1 MRAIN
6 LLPQPERRTPTLP
19 TLLTPRSVLAGGV
32 VMLAAVA
39 VLVGVSFSQSSGKV
53 SEKRD
58 TLAALEQKVN
68 ALQAAQSRTA
78 ARQGTD
84 TARVAAFTS
93 ASGDRMRW
101 DNLLDDIS
109 RVLPA
114 GSWLTSLN
122 MQAVTPAAPAA
133 GSTPTTGT
141 TAPTGFT
148 VSGFAFTQDTVAL
161 VMDRL
166 ERVPAL
172 SGVALQSSTRTDVGS
187 TKAYQFTMSANVLA
201 PEVPQ

>member
-6 LLPQPERRTPTLP
+6 LLPQPERRTHTLP
-19 TLLTPRSVLAGGV
+19 TLLTTRSVLAGGV

-39 VLVGVSFSQSSGKV
+39 ALVAVSFSQSSGKV

-58 TLAALEQKVN
+58 TLAGLEQKVN
-68 ALQAAQSRTA
+68 ALEAAQSRTA
-78 ARQGTD
+78 GQGTD

-148 VSGFAFTQDTVAL
+148 VSGFAFTQDTVAR

-166 ERVPAL
+166 GRVPAL
-172 SGVALQSSTRTDVGS
+172 SGVALQSSTRTDVGDS
-187 TKAYQFTMSANVLA
+187 KAYQFTMSANVLA

>member
-6 LLPQPERRTPTLP
+6 LLPQPERRTHTLP
-19 TLLTPRSVLAGGV
+19 TLLTTRSVLAGGV

-39 VLVGVSFSQSSGKV
+39 ALVAVSFSQSSGKV

-58 TLAALEQKVN
+58 TLAGLEQKVN
-68 ALQAAQSRTA
+68 ALEATQSRTA
-78 ARQGTD
+78 GQGTD

-148 VSGFAFTQDTVAL
+148 VSGFAFTQDTVAR

-166 ERVPAL
+166 GRVPAL
-172 SGVALQSSTRTDVGS
+172 SGVALQSSTRTDVGDS
-187 TKAYQFTMSANVLA
+187 KAYQFTMSANVLA